1 MSCVLASRRGVFFS
15 ALGLPAGAG
24 CRALDL
30 RPPGLRAPHVH
41 VATGPRGLLRSER
54 LPYCPGS

>member
-24 CRALDL
+24 CRAL
-30 RPPGLRAPHVH
+30 
-41 VATGPRGLLRSER
+41 
-54 LPYCPGS
+54 